1 MQVHVRVC
9 RECGEEYRP
18 EITSCVDCGGE
29 LEDVYEDEDAPSS
42 LASAP
47 AEVES
52 IDLSDHRTLF
62 QTPRAVDLVPMA
74 ERLKE
79 AEIPFH
85 LVEETQGEAAT
96 ARYALLVLEERV
108 KPALE
113 RLADLLAPHAEADS
127 VHALETSFE
136 SGRYR
141 QCPACGAEQGSGL
154 AECSECGLALGP
166 AVPTCER
173 CDAPLEEEGAPCTV
187 CGGPSPTG

>member
-18 EITSCVDCGGE
+18 EITICADCGGE
-29 LEDVYEDEDAPSS
+29 LEDVYEDENAPSP
-42 LASAP
+42 LGPAP
-47 AEVES
+47 AEVEPL
-52 IDLSDHRTLF
+52 DLSDHRTLF

-79 AEIPFH
+79 AAIPFH
-85 LVEETQGEAAT
+85 LVEGTHGEAAT
-96 ARYALLVLEERV
+96 ARYALLVAEAAV

-127 VHALETSFE
+127 VHALETSYE
-136 SGRYR
+136 SGRYVR
-141 QCPACGAEQGSGL
+141 CPACGAEQGSGL

-173 CDAPLEEEGAPCTV
+173 CAAPLEEEGAPCTV